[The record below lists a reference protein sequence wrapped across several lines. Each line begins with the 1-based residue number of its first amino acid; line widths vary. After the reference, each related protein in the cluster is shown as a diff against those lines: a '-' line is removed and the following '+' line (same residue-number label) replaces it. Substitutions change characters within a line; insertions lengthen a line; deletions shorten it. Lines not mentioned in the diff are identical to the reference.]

1 MFALRILAEMLS
13 NPGVQISI
21 ILVVDLVVIKLNG
34 QLLFQHRE

>member
-1 MFALRILAEMLS
+1 MLALRILAEMPL

-21 ILVVDLVVIKLNG
+21 NLVVDLVVIKLNG